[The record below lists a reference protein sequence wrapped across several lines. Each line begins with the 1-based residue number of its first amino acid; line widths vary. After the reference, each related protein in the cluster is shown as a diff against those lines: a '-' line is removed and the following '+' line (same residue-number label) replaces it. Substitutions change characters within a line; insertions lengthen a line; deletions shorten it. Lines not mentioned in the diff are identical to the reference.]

1 MKVGQVVRHGDVV
14 IQRITEPKNAK
25 EMRSV
30 GRDKQGRLLLALG
43 EVTGHAHAV
52 CESEASL
59 YELVDTGDL
68 TERFLRIDA
77 EFATVTHE
85 EHAPI
90 TLPEGWFRSWVKREY
105 DPVEERRVAD

>member
-1 MKVGQVVRHGDVV
+1 MRVGQVVRHGDVV
-14 IQRITEPKNAK
+14 IQRIAEPEDASKL
-25 EMRSV
+25 RSV
-30 GRDKQGRLLLALG
+30 DRDERGRLLLALG

-52 CESEASL
+52 AEREASL
-59 YELVDTGDL
+59 YELVDTSDM
-68 TERFLRIDA
+68 TERFLRVEA

-90 TLPEGWFRSWVKREY
+90 VLPEGWFRSWVKREY